1 MYKVRNRIPQYPSPW
16 AAVLICFLLL
26 TACGPS
32 VGSYKEQRTPKLVSN
47 DWTGYL
53 RGGDHSGINKNEAN
67 INPNTAPQL
76 KLHWVAPAD
85 NRIFSQPVV
94 SNGLIYWGS
103 GDGLEHATDFFVGGG
118 DAHFYALNALTGAV
132 IWRTSLGNSSAFFLW
147 ASPVVFKGSVYE
159 GVSSLADCPLVQGK
173 FVQMDAATGA
183 IIHTFNTVPQGCLG
197 GSVWGSATLDADNDA
212 IYFATGN
219 GGQCSKPEPYAV
231 ALVKLDAS
239 DLTYIDSWQVP
250 PSNQIPDSDF
260 GSTPTLF
267 KATIGGVTKQLV
279 GVANKNTK
287 YYAFD
292 RDTIGHGP
300 VWSVS
305 VACYCASGGNTVA
318 PSAWDGTNLYI
329 ASPGTNIGKNAC
341 NGGLRA
347 VNPANGAFI
356 WEHCLGGGPV
366 YGAVTLA
373 PGIALVSQGHYFL
386 VVSTADGGTLF
397 RYFNETEQLAVVK
410 YNICSSPIYRGS
422 VTLCI
427 TTSIAERSEPFD
439 SSSTACCNGCS
450 ASQWSARSVDLH

>member
-1 MYKVRNRIPQYPSPW
+1 MYKVRNRIPQYPPPW
-16 AAVLICFLLL
+16 AGVLICFLLL
-26 TACGPS
+26 AACGPS
-32 VGSYKEQRTPKLVSN
+32 VGSYKKQRTPKLVSN

-103 GDGLEHATDFFVGGG
+103 GDGLEHATDLSGKQVWTAILGTSRNVCNTDSVGVISTATVTSIKIGGKLTPVVFVGGG

-132 IWRTSLGNSSAFFLW
+132 
-147 ASPVVFKGSVYE
+147 
-159 GVSSLADCPLVQGK
+159 
-173 FVQMDAATGA
+173 
-183 IIHTFNTVPQGCLG
+183 IHTFNTVPQGCLG

-397 RYFNETEQLAVVK
+397 RYFNETEQFFGPASISNGV
-410 YNICSSPIYRGS
+410 IYVGS
-422 VTLCI
+422 YAADAGRLF
-427 TTSIAERSEPFD
+427 AF
-439 SSSTACCNGCS
+439 G
-450 ASQWSARSVDLH
+450 L

>member
-103 GDGLEHATDFFVGGG
+103 GDGLEHATDLSGKQVWTAILGTSRNVCNTDSVGVISTATVTSIKIGGKLTPVVFVGGG

-267 KATIGGVTKQLV
+267 K
-279 GVANKNTK
+279 
-287 YYAFD
+287 
-292 RDTIGHGP
+292 DTIGHGP

-397 RYFNETEQLAVVK
+397 RYFNETEQFFGPASISNGV
-410 YNICSSPIYRGS
+410 IYVGS
-422 VTLCI
+422 Y
-427 TTSIAERSEPFD
+427 
-439 SSSTACCNGCS
+439 
-450 ASQWSARSVDLH
+450 ASDAGRLFAFGL